1 MAKISIVV
9 PVYNS
14 EKCLNKCLESLV
26 NQTIKDI
33 EIIIVNDGSTDN
45 SQKIID
51 EYIEKYPDKIKKLYK
66 QNGGQASARNL
77 GIKNATGEFIA
88 FVDSDDYV
96 ELDAYE
102 FVVKEMEN
110 KNLDIIC
117 FDFYEIIDGEKKK
130 FNHYFIDN
138 EVTPDKKY
146 IVSEAGPC
154 NKVIRTKILIDNK
167 LEFLENRI
175 YEDLAMIPV
184 IGKYTS
190 KIEFLNKRMYYYVIH
205 SNSTMRQVSYN
216 KKIEDIFFVVDKL
229 YNDFIKTDY
238 QEELEYIYI
247 EHLLHAA
254 SLRFLKFIEGEK
266 NIYKISE
273 IMKEKFPKWRKN
285 KYYRVQSWK
294 YKIICNLSY
303 YKNIKLLKL
312 ILGGTNG

>member
-1 MAKISIVV
+1 MARISIIV

-14 EKCLNKCLESLV
+14 EKYLSRCLESLV

-33 EIIIVNDGSTDN
+33 EIVVVNDGSTDD

-51 EYIEKYPDKIKKLYK
+51 GYAEKYPGKIKKIYK

-102 FVVKEMEN
+102 NIVKYMID

-117 FDFYEIIDGEKKK
+117 FDFYEIIDDEKKELK
-130 FNHYFIDN
+130 HYFINN
-138 EVTPDKKY
+138 EVSSDRKY
-146 IVSEAGPC
+146 IISEAGPC
-154 NKVIRTKILIDNK
+154 NKVIRTSLLIDNK

-184 IGKYTS
+184 LGKYTS
-190 KIEFLNKRMYYYVIH
+190 KIEFLDKKLYYYVIH
-205 SNSTMRQVSYN
+205 NNSTMRQVSYN

-229 YNDFIKTDY
+229 YNDFIETDY
-238 QEELEYIYI
+238 KVELEYIYI

-254 SLRFLKFIEGEK
+254 SLRFLEFKEGEG
-266 NIYKISE
+266 NIYKIAK

-285 KYYRVQSWK
+285 KYYRMQSWK
-294 YKIICNLSY
+294 YKIICNLAY
-303 YKNIKLLKL
+303 YKNIKLLKR
-312 ILGGTNG
+312 ILGGNNG